1 MPTVKKNI
9 TKKEI
14 IKKNTK
20 NTLELSFDI
29 LDIPISENKVGNI
42 VNEPEAIYIKHKE
55 KKSTEKKIQIKKTE
69 TQFSINKPIFL
80 QIHVANIYNIFGSG
94 IIRSGIKPFTD
105 VQSLVKNGFALSNG
119 YFDILDESSLLLEL
133 TLSKIEL
140 SNIDI
145 LNDIGFY
152 FIPLPISRIKRI
164 YSLNARV
171 KNEIVTSALSNDGG
185 IIPERLIVP
194 NFPSDL
200 NKSEFKLHP
209 SHNSINNKDFSYQ
222 LNQFDKILGCFAYLK
237 NYGYLLANKTN
248 SITTLPDHYFY
259 AAQAL
264 NSVYDLQ
271 FIRQEKTNSFYQQ
284 LFKIKDVIES
294 PLLKWL
300 IERINKKES
309 FTDDDSKEFGN
320 LIIANSKNIEF
331 VSASKEIL
339 DSLSKSLNRKNALN
353 EIHLINDLDKFYLYL
368 FALLRS
374 YGNLNSENKTI
385 ARADLQD
392 SVFINYGEFAFSILG
407 YFFGYKTLRNF
418 DDKILIK
425 DSILSQFGK
434 VPKRIPIKFELNN
447 LFDYVIIESIYQK
460 VFNSIDTL
468 VDTSFISSDSI
479 IKELTENN
487 LPVPSNYEA
496 STREIFGKQIIS
508 IKKKLVDDD
517 FTVIS
522 KLLPNEIPVISE
534 VGTFCFRNCIFKQSS
549 KLGEL
554 ISDPKRLPYVIY
566 FNKEDILDAI
576 KKNKI
581 DSKELL
587 QRIELSRKL
596 KDF

>member
-1 MPTVKKNI
+1 MPTVKKNLS
-9 TKKEI
+9 KKEI
-14 IKKNTK
+14 LKKNTK
-20 NTLELSFDI
+20 NTLELSFDT
-29 LDIPISENKVGNI
+29 LNIPLSENKVSNI
-42 VNEPEAIYIKHKE
+42 LNEPEAIYIELKE
-55 KKSTEKKIQIKKTE
+55 KKKTEKKIQIKKIE
-69 TQFSINKPIFL
+69 TQFSIDLPIFL

-94 IIRSGIKPFTD
+94 IIRSGMNPFND
-105 VQSLVKNGFALSNG
+105 VQSSVKNGFVLSNG
-119 YFDILDESSLLLEL
+119 YFDRLDESSLLVEL
-133 TLSKIEL
+133 RFSKIEL
-140 SNIDI
+140 TNIDI

-152 FIPLPISRIKRI
+152 LSPLPISRIKRI
-164 YSLNARV
+164 YSLNAKV

-185 IIPERLIVP
+185 IIPEKLIVP

-200 NKSEFKLHP
+200 NKSEFKLLP
-209 SHNSINNKDFSYQ
+209 SNNNGKDFSYQ

-271 FIRQEKTNSFYQQ
+271 FIRQDKTNSFYQQ

-331 VSASKEIL
+331 VSDSKEIL
-339 DSLSKSLNRKNALN
+339 ESLSKSLNRKNALN
-353 EIHLINDLDKFYLYL
+353 EIHFINDLDKFYLYL

-460 VFNSIDTL
+460 VFNSSDTL

-487 LPVPSNYEA
+487 LQVPSNYEA

-508 IKKKLVDDD
+508 IKKKLVDND
-517 FTVIS
+517 FTIIS

-534 VGTFCFRNCIFKQSS
+534 VGTFCFRNYIFQQSS

-554 ISDPKRLPYVIY
+554 IFDPKRLPYFIY
-566 FNKEDILDAI
+566 FNKEDILNAI

-587 QRIELSRKL
+587 QKIELSRKL
-596 KDF
+596 KEF